1 MDIYAWG
8 FNAFRQLAQ
17 YTEEDILSPLR
28 IASADNAQILFVSW
42 CETLVLLNK
51 SYRLLGGT
59 SSCLSS
65 TIGLSETSSP
75 DVISA
80 SFFGAHG
87 GIQGCISGTGQ
98 LFFLDMHPLKRP
110 MIDRTSSTT
119 SSKVFQRFGVNPSPI
134 KLTHISI
141 AGNSR
146 VAVSFCEVS
155 ESTPSRTYI
164 LEFSTVEEFR
174 TWYKSHPFFD
184 TSGKADP
191 LPPTSSS
198 GIRHSFYVIPGLSS
212 QLVSGATSFSLL
224 TSTGCIYTWG
234 DSRYV
239 RCLGRPIADLSS
251 ASIPTQIPYLSET
264 RVEKIASG
272 SWMSGALTNEG
283 ELFIW
288 GQGSPSSNGEIAALR
303 TVRGETDNEDEEDEF
318 VKEVCVTIDNL
329 RACVYDFGMG
339 SGHLVVAA
347 EAKNLEKVLKRALFS
362 AGQGETGQ
370 LGLGQNLK
378 FLANLTEVQELSMK
392 RVRSM
397 ACGGNSSFVVVDSL
411 STIA

>member
-17 YTEEDILSPLR
+17 HTEEDILSPLG
-28 IASADNAQILFVSW
+28 IASVDDAQILFVSW
-42 CETLVLLNK
+42 CETLILLNK

-75 DVISA
+75 DVIPA
-80 SFFGAHG
+80 SFFGAHE

-98 LFFLDMHPLKRP
+98 LFFLNTHPFKRP

-119 SSKVFQRFGVNPSPI
+119 SPKAFQRFGMNPDPI

-146 VAVSFCEVS
+146 VVVTFCEKS
-155 ESTPSRTYI
+155 EGTPHRTYI

-224 TSTGCIYTWG
+224 ASTGCIYTWG

-272 SWMSGALTNEG
+272 SWMSGALSNEG

-288 GQGSPSSNGEIAALR
+288 GQGSPSLNGEIAALR
-303 TVRGETDNEDEEDEF
+303 TVRGETDNEDEDEF
-318 VKEVCVTIDNL
+318 VKEVCVTIDDL

-347 EAKNLEKVLKRALFS
+347 GVNDLEKVLKRALFC
-362 AGQGETGQ
+362 AGQGESGQ
-370 LGLGQNLK
+370 LGLGQKLQ
-378 FLANLTEVQELSMK
+378 FLAKLTEVQELSMK
-392 RVRSM
+392 RVRSVT
-397 ACGGNSSFVVVDSL
+397 CGGNNSFVVVDNL
-411 STIA
+411 SIA